1 MSSINDVLDEL
12 LASTNQGKL
21 QWAPSARSDEFVASI
36 GEISVSLREV
46 RGSMIFGARY
56 RLEIVSSEGWTVES
70 LETPIPITG
79 VSEGQPATEEQTRK
93 LQMLFQAAK
102 RTTMDVQ
109 STLDKLV
116 DDLRNR

>member
-36 GEISVSLREV
+36 GEISVSVREM
-46 RGSMIFGARY
+46 RGSVIFGARY
-56 RLEIVSSEGWTVES
+56 RLEVVSSEGWTVES
-70 LETPIPITG
+70 LETSIAITG
-79 VSEGQPATEEQTRK
+79 ISEGQAATEEQTRK
-93 LQMLFQAAK
+93 LQMLFHSAK
-102 RTTMDVQ
+102 RTTVDVQ
-109 STLDKLV
+109 STLDKLL